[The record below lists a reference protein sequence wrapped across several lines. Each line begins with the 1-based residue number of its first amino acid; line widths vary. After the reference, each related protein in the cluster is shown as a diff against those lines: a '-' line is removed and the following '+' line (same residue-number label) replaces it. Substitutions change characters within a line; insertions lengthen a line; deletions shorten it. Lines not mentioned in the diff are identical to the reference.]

1 MAVSVQPTSR
11 KSSRRWRWF
20 VPGLGVKRYVLL
32 LSLGLMILVIGFTQF
47 ARMGP
52 ANRFFNTIVIMLSE
66 VSRGGRLPLW
76 TLGVGLTTVG
86 AVMVSLGVVGLNR
99 SILRAMGTAPE
110 DTLDRMFVARALH
123 RGPRIVAI
131 GGGTGLSN
139 LLAGLKR
146 YSANLTGIVAVTDD
160 GGSSGRL
167 REMLGMPA
175 PGDLT
180 DCYAALSDSP
190 ILASL
195 LTHRFERGAGL
206 EGHTFGNLLLATLS
220 EERGFAQATLAVN
233 EILNVRGSVVP
244 ATSQPVVLLSEL
256 SDGRVVRGES
266 ALRLEKREQRVTRAR
281 LEPANPPAMQA
292 ALEAIS
298 DAELIVIG
306 PGSLYTSVIPP
317 LLVPEVA
324 AAIRT
329 SSARVAYVANIMTEA
344 GETDGMDALEHVR
357 VLETHLGRKPDVIV
371 INNSRIP
378 IETLQR
384 YRLEHAEV
392 VQVDES
398 ALERAGVEVY
408 PASLA
413 VDGSAQHDP
422 RVLALALVRLLA
434 ERRGGKGFAWMVL
447 NLAKRIG
454 RN

>member
-1 MAVSVQPTSR
+1 VAVSVQPVIRRST
-11 KSSRRWRWF
+11 RRWRWF
-20 VPGLGVKRYVLL
+20 VPGLGVKRYILL
-32 LSLGLMILVIGFTQF
+32 LSFGLLILVVGFTQF

-52 ANRFFNTIVIMLSE
+52 ANRFFNSIVIMLAE

-86 AVMVSLGVVGLNR
+86 AIMVSLGVVGLNR

-190 ILASL
+190 ILANL

-220 EERGFAQATLAVN
+220 EERGFAQATLAAN
-233 EILNVRGSVVP
+233 QWCCFPNSAMG
-244 ATSQPVVLLSEL
+244 AWC
-256 SDGRVVRGES
+256 VVRAPCAS
-266 ALRLEKREQRVTRAR
+266 RN
-281 LEPANPPAMQA
+281 ANNGWF
-292 ALEAIS
+292 
-298 DAELIVIG
+298 V
-306 PGSLYTSVIPP
+306 PGSNRRILRRCRRRS
-317 LLVPEVA
+317 
-324 AAIRT
+324 RR
-329 SSARVAYVANIMTEA
+329 SAM
-344 GETDGMDALEHVR
+344 
-357 VLETHLGRKPDVIV
+357 P
-371 INNSRIP
+371 S
-378 IETLQR
+378 
-384 YRLEHAEV
+384 
-392 VQVDES
+392 
-398 ALERAGVEVY
+398 
-408 PASLA
+408 
-413 VDGSAQHDP
+413 
-422 RVLALALVRLLA
+422 
-434 ERRGGKGFAWMVL
+434 
-447 NLAKRIG
+447 
-454 RN
+454 